1 MLYHRYLFI
10 ESQESIFFIMMRY
23 ILLLL
28 LLTITLFSCSEKPRF
43 ELMVSDHTGIEF
55 INRITPSDSM
65 NVMSFEYLYNGAGVG
80 IADLNN
86 DGRQDIIFAGNQ
98 VASRIY
104 LNEGKFKFSD
114 ISSSFEDLDNGQ
126 WYSGIAFVDINSDG
140 WMDVY
145 LTCTAYNDSVRRKNR
160 LFINQGLQ
168 NDGQMVFKDMAETYG
183 LADDSYS
190 VHAAF
195 FDYDKDG
202 DLDLYLLNNHI
213 NDRNSG
219 AFIHKVSDGSAP
231 SNDDLYRNNGDGT
244 FSNLSIEAGIVY
256 DGFGLG
262 LALGDVN
269 KDGYPDIYVSND
281 YIYNDLLYI
290 NQGDGTFQN
299 EIDTYLSYQTKS
311 SMGNDMADINN
322 DGNPEIFT
330 LDMMPESYARKKQTI
345 GGFGYIHYIYDARYG
360 YEHQYL
366 RNMLHVHN
374 GFIHG
379 EMIPYSELGQMVG
392 LYQTEWSWS
401 PLFADYDNDGD
412 KDLIV
417 TNGYPTDM
425 TDKDWTN
432 YIAEVS
438 GADATPQHKISKM
451 PAVRVSNYA
460 FENQGELAF
469 VKKSLEWFG
478 ETPSYSYGAAF
489 ADLDGDGDLDYV
501 VNNVNDKAFIYKN
514 NTLEEED
521 GQKNYLRIKLK
532 GQADNSMALGAKVE
546 LWCNGSY
553 QFHEHFISRGYTS
566 SVDPIIHFGLAEYT
580 VVDSVKVSWP
590 ASDQVST
597 VKNVQANQIV
607 EINEID
613 AVSSPQDSPYLKTHD
628 YLFSRM
634 DGVLNYEH
642 QQEDHVDF
650 HKSQTIIPHKFS
662 QIGPCIQKGDLNNDG
677 IEDIIVGATNTV
689 PTRVFLYLGDRFEEV
704 NIAGLSTAK
713 EAPESDIAII
723 DVDRDG
729 DNDVIALS
737 GGYENLE
744 GEYIHYLYE
753 NKNGTYTKSPLPT
766 TPFPASV
773 VRPFDFDHDG
783 DMDLFIGA
791 RIGLEIFP
799 FAANSWLLVNDNGVF
814 RSELSMNFYAGMVT
828 DAVWSDYDGD
838 GWEDLLMAREWNSIG
853 VLKNVEGRSFQNQEI
868 PEIESLHGIWYSI
881 TAGDFDQDGDN
892 DFIAGNLGENH
903 RFSVSDQ
910 YPLKIYALDLDF
922 NGSLDPILTGYWKDQ
937 NGEMK
942 EYPINYFDDLM
953 TQSPYFAINVDDYT
967 SFSYA
972 TIDDLLDS
980 TVMARVD
987 YTLWANTTA
996 SYILWNKGA
1005 KFEWEKLPEFAQ
1017 VSPIKHTIVHD
1028 FNIDSY
1034 PDVILAG
1041 NDHTYD
1047 ISTGYYDANKGIVL
1061 LSKDNRPLVDLK
1073 TPSQSGLMLH
1083 GMVESL
1089 LYLEGETPL
1098 IITGFN
1104 RDKASVFSMTNS
1116 SEN

>member
-1 MLYHRYLFI
+1 
-10 ESQESIFFIMMRY
+10 MRY
-23 ILLLL
+23 ILI
-28 LLTITLFSCSEKPRF
+28 LLTVMLFSCSEESRF
-43 ELMVSDHTGIEF
+43 ELLDSGRTGIEF
-55 INRITPSDSM
+55 MNSITESDSM

-86 DGRQDIIFAGNQ
+86 DGWQDIIFTGNQ
-98 VASRIY
+98 VATRAY
-104 LNEGKFKFSD
+104 LNEGNFKFSD
-114 ISSSFEDLDNGQ
+114 ISVTFEGLDNGQ
-126 WYSGIAFVDINSDG
+126 WYSGISFVDINSDG

-145 LTCTAYNDSVRRKNR
+145 LTCTAYNDSARRKNR
-160 LFINQGLQ
+160 LFISQGLQ
-168 NDGQMVFKDMAETYG
+168 DDGQLAFTDMAETYG
-183 LADDSYS
+183 IADDSYS
-190 VHAAF
+190 VHATF

-219 AFIHKVSDGSAP
+219 GFVHKVSDGSAP

-244 FSNLSIEAGIVY
+244 FSNVSIEAGILY

-262 LALGDVN
+262 LALADVN

-374 GFIHG
+374 GFVQG
-379 EMIPYSELGQMVG
+379 ALVPYSELGQMLG

-401 PLFADYDNDGD
+401 PLFADFDNDGD
-412 KDLIV
+412 KDLMV
-417 TNGYPTDM
+417 TNGYPKDM

-432 YIAEVS
+432 YIAEVT
-438 GADATPQHKISKM
+438 GAEATPQHKISKM
-451 PAVRVSNYA
+451 PAVKVSNYA
-460 FENQGELAF
+460 FENQGELTF
-469 VKKSLEWFG
+469 VKKSQEWF
-478 ETPSYSYGAAF
+478 EEMPSYSYGAAF
-489 ADLDGDGDLDYV
+489 ADLDMDGDLDYV

-514 NTLEEED
+514 NTLEEEE
-521 GQKNYLRIKLK
+521 GERNFLRIELK
-532 GQADNSMALGAKVE
+532 GQALNSMALGAKVE

-553 QFHEHFISRGYTS
+553 QFYEHFISRGYTS
-566 SVDPIIHFGLAEYT
+566 SVDPIIHFGIAEHT
-580 VVDSVKVSWP
+580 LVDSVRVTWPDSELVSII
-590 ASDQVST
+590 
-597 VKNVQANQIV
+597 KNIQANQLM
-607 EINEID
+607 EID
-613 AVSSPQDSPYLKTHD
+613 ISSAVLPPGDLQGPGNKSYM
-628 YLFSRM
+628 FSRE
-634 DGVLNYEH
+634 DGVLDYIH

-662 QIGPCIQKGDLNNDG
+662 QIGPCISQGDLNNDG
-677 IEDIIVGATNTV
+677 IEDVIVGATNTT
-689 PTRVFLYLGDRFEEV
+689 PTQVFLRVGNRFIESR
-704 NIAGLSTAK
+704 ISGLTTAK
-713 EAPESDIAII
+713 TAPESDIAIL
-723 DVDRDG
+723 DVDLDG
-729 DNDVIALS
+729 DNDVITLS
-737 GGYENLE
+737 GGYENPE
-744 GEYIHYLYE
+744 GDYIHYLYE
-753 NKNGTYTKSPLPT
+753 NRNGTYSKTPLPT

-773 VRPFDFDHDG
+773 VRPCDFDHDG

-791 RIGLEIFP
+791 RVGVEIFP
-799 FAANSWLLVNDNGVF
+799 FASNSWLLVNDKGAF
-814 RSELSMNFYAGMVT
+814 SSERTMNFYSGMVT
-828 DAVWSDYDGD
+828 DAIWSDFDGD
-838 GWEDLLMAREWNSIG
+838 GWEDLLLAREWNSIA
-853 VLKNVEGRSFQNQEI
+853 VLKNLEGKSFQNQDI

-881 TAGDFDQDGDN
+881 TAGDFDQDGDT
-892 DFIAGNLGENH
+892 DYIAGNLGENH
-903 RFSVSDQ
+903 RFSVSPQ
-910 YPLKIYALDLDF
+910 YPLRIYALDLDF
-922 NGSLDPILTGYWKDQ
+922 NGTLDPILTGYWKDQ
-937 NGEMK
+937 NDEMK

-953 TQSPYFAINVDDYT
+953 TQSPYFAINVNNYK

-972 TIDDLLDS
+972 TISDLLDS
-980 TVMARVD
+980 TVMSRVD
-987 YTLWANTTA
+987 YTLKTNTT
-996 SYILWNKGA
+996 SSFILWNRGSS
-1005 KFEWEKLPEFAQ
+1005 FEWEKLPELAQ
-1017 VSPIKHTIVHD
+1017 VSPIKKVLVRD
-1028 FNIDSY
+1028 FNNDSY

-1061 LSKDNRPLVDLK
+1061 LSKDNRPFAELL

-1098 IITGFN
+1098 IIAGFN
-1104 RDKASVFSMTNS
+1104 RDKASVFSPPAN
-1116 SEN
+1116 